1 MISSGQIILD
11 RWRIDGE
18 LYGHPQIRR
27 WMVWDLGSDTE
38 YILFHPTAS
47 ELLRPEQPHTFVNT
61 HRQQHAE
68 VVNTH
73 ENIPFAI
80 YPLHNSELRE
90 NTEYDNDTWLIILDA
105 ALQETTTVPLD
116 YLEVVERNGTTVIQR
131 LGHVHQRPK
140 IGVNPLYHPDDQ
152 NSAAFSMAM
161 MCCLHT
167 SKLKWNTR
175 SDFEYW
181 LTERHFA
188 DLLKSMSPPLQN
200 LIESIFENTSCP
212 NTSLPNI
219 SLTLSSIEHV
229 TLLPATNPSTSPTVE
244 SSATRVQHLPE
255 YLLMVNEIQ
264 AKLIAKDLATVLN
277 VPEQAILEQLN
288 EGGPILLGGASS
300 QTSAQAMA
308 SECDN
313 IPVNIEITHRNGSF
327 STALLLGASALTT
340 GMGVGILALTG
351 SLVGLVVPVSTI
363 PILWWLR
370 SNWMTILNRKWKR
383 FLTVGLDL
391 SEVNSALRAARRRIL
406 VSDLPPSAIRELLQ
420 SVDDLEASGRSDSD
434 TRQIA
439 DTICTPKNVDQMG
452 KKTDISQLES
462 KALQSVL

>member
-11 RWRIDGE
+11 RWRVDGE
-18 LYGHPQIRR
+18 LHSHPQIRR
-27 WMVWDLGSDTE
+27 WMIWDLQSDTE
-38 YILFHPTAS
+38 CILFHPTAS

-73 ENIPFAI
+73 ENTPFAI
-80 YPLHNSELRE
+80 YPLHHSELRE
-90 NTEYDNDTWLIILDA
+90 NTEYDDETWSILFDA
-105 ALQETTTVPLD
+105 VLRETTPAPLD
-116 YLEVVERNGTTVIQR
+116 YLEVIERDGKSIIQR
-131 LGHVHQRPK
+131 LGHVHHRPK
-140 IGVNPLYHPDDQ
+140 IGVNPLFHPENQ

-161 MCCLHT
+161 MRCLQT

-181 LTERHFA
+181 LTERHFS
-188 DLLKSMSPPLQN
+188 DLLKSMSPTLQN
-200 LIESIFENTSCP
+200 LIESIFER
-212 NTSLPNI
+212 TSLPDA
-219 SLTLSSIEHV
+219 SLPSMEIKLSAIEHV
-229 TLLPATNPSTSPTVE
+229 PLLPATSQATSPTVE
-244 SSATRVQHLPE
+244 SSAIRVQHLPE
-255 YLLMVNEIQ
+255 YLLMVNGIQ
-264 AKLIAKDLATVLN
+264 AKQVAKDLAIVLN

-300 QTSAQAMA
+300 QTSAQDMA
-308 SECDN
+308 TECDN

-327 STALLLGASALTT
+327 TTALLLGSSALTV

-351 SLVGLVVPVSTI
+351 SLAGLVVPVTTV

-370 SNWMTILNRKWKR
+370 SNWMTVLNRKWKR
-383 FLTVGLDL
+383 FLTVGLNL
-391 SEVNSALRAARRRIL
+391 SEVDSALRAARRRIL

-420 SVDDLEASGRSDSD
+420 SVDDLEASGRGDSD
-434 TRQIA
+434 RIQIA
-439 DTICTPKNVDQMG
+439 DTICTPQNLEQIG
-452 KKTDISQLES
+452 KKSDISQLES